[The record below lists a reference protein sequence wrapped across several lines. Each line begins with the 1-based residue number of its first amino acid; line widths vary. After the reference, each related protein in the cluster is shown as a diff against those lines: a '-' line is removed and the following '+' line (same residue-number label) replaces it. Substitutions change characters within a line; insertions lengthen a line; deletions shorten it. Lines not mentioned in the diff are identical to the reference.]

1 VAAAVGAGLLA
12 GCGTAHHGA
21 ATALGACADTMPTA
35 ASGPSAAPGAP
46 RLRPVW
52 QRTMPGLAAD
62 GPSAPVPVGDALV
75 RLSGRRLM
83 FFDAGTG
90 AVRAVRTID
99 GGHVRVAA
107 AADDRGRPVAA
118 LRTAARGQVLR
129 VYATDGTP
137 LWRSPREDAATD
149 ADDDGDDDNGDGGR
163 SADTLTYAGGYVA
176 DFTAAHHG
184 GLGDLV
190 IRDRTGRALTRTR
203 FRTDRWDYRDVVAV
217 RPGWLGV
224 AAAGPNGRALWLLD
238 LTSPGHPRWVR
249 LAAPPK
255 RPGDGAPEPAGLTV
269 GDGHL
274 YATWT
279 YRASTSA
286 FARYDVTHAAP
297 AWHTRCLPDT
307 ARPQVVTDPRGGAH
321 VLVFRQDTGITGTG
335 TRFRVLDPGT
345 GRRLGP
351 PRGWTTPGDAVPNL
365 ALRDGVLYA
374 STSGTRTE
382 AVDVRTGATTR
393 TFDQTLIGATGD
405 GDLVFVT
412 ADARTP
418 TLATDRVS

>member
-1 VAAAVGAGLLA
+1 MAAAVGAGLLA

-21 ATALGACADTMPTA
+21 AAALNACADTLPTA
-35 ASGPSAAPGAP
+35 ASGPSAASAVP

-52 QRTMPGLAAD
+52 QRTIPGLAAD
-62 GPSAPVPVGDALV
+62 SPSAPVPVGDALV
-75 RLSGRRLM
+75 RLSGRALT
-83 FFDAGTG
+83 FFDAATG
-90 AVRAVRTID
+90 AVRAVRTVM
-99 GGHVRVAA
+99 GGPLEVAA
-107 AADDRGRPVAA
+107 ATDERGNPVAA
-118 LRTAARGQVLR
+118 LRTATLGQVLR
-129 VYATDGTP
+129 VYTTGGT
-137 LWRSPREDAATD
+137 LMWRAPREDAAID
-149 ADDDGDDDNGDGGR
+149 ADDDDDDDGT

-176 DFTAAHHG
+176 DFAAGHRG

-203 FRTDRWDYRDVVAV
+203 FRADRWDYRDVVAV

-224 AAAGPNGRALWLLD
+224 TAAGPRGRALWLLD
-238 LTSPGHPRWVR
+238 LTRPGRPRWVR
-249 LAAPPK
+249 LAAPPP
-255 RPGDGAPEPAGLTV
+255 RPGDGEPEPAALTT

-279 YRASTSA
+279 YRVSTTA
-286 FARYDVTHAAP
+286 FARYDVANTAP

-307 ARPQVVTDPRGGAH
+307 AQPQVVTDPRGGAH

-335 TRFRVLDPGT
+335 TRFRVLDPRT
-345 GRRLGP
+345 GHRLGP

-365 ALRDGVLYA
+365 ALRDGVLYV
-374 STSGTRTE
+374 STGGTRTE
-382 AVDVRTGATTR
+382 AVDVRSGATTR
-393 TFDQTLIGATGD
+393 TFAQTLLGATAG

-418 TLATDRVS
+418 ALATDRVS